1 MKRLAKDNEDANK
14 EKEFLME
21 LGIIGHVSHPNTAS
35 LVGCCFENG
44 LYLIFSLSQNGNL
57 ASALHGKE
65 DLHFSYQS
73 SSDTWK
79 IQGNIRYFWA
89 MNTIDNA
96 CSSNFP
102 TILDYFKRLN
112 NEQVEHAG
120 PLSGQ
125 LDTRLP
131 LVLQGVCIIFINVVN
146 TESYIVT

>member
-1 MKRLAKDNEDANK
+1 MKFCVWWLEISDNIIGRGGYSEVYRGNLSGGRSIAVKRLAKDNEDANK

-73 SSDTWK
+73 SSDSWK
-79 IQGNIRYFWA
+79 IQGNIRYF
-89 MNTIDNA
+89 
-96 CSSNFP
+96 
-102 TILDYFKRLN
+102 
-112 NEQVEHAG
+112 
-120 PLSGQ
+120 
-125 LDTRLP
+125 
-131 LVLQGVCIIFINVVN
+131 
-146 TESYIVT
+146 